1 MWKSRQK
8 AEFDSALAADNR
20 LNGGV
25 WSSKIIFFFFS
36 AKKNNAPFPLT
47 SSSFYISPLVTG
59 IQFQLN
65 LMVKTMTTLYFL
77 NEFQLET
84 PVQPSTAQFSP
95 VQPRTVPYRQVQ
107 PSVALYSPVQSN
119 TAQ

>member
-20 LNGGV
+20 LNGGPV
-25 WSSKIIFFFFS
+25 KQ
-36 AKKNNAPFPLT
+36 NNAPFPLI
-47 SSSFYISPLVTG
+47 SSSFYISPYVTG
-59 IQFQLN
+59 IKFQLN

-107 PSVALYSPVQSN
+107 PSSALYSPVQSN